1 MLCRRTKY
9 FENETFELIFKT
21 IISKEVQTYVYK
33 GKINPSGKT
42 TIELGDGIAVLRNF
56 NSKKNEVNFR
66 FEYGSKIGMFCT
78 RKQHPYPHK
87 HLPHILRGKPIK

>member
-42 TIELGDGIAVLRNF
+42 TIELGDGIAVLKNF
-56 NSKKNEVNFR
+56 NSKKMKLIFVLNMDQKLECSVLENNTPILTNISRIYLEVN
-66 FEYGSKIGMFCT
+66 
-78 RKQHPYPHK
+78 P
-87 HLPHILRGKPIK
+87 